1 MESLVSTD
9 WLAGRLGSAG
19 LAVVDASSHLP
30 TAARNAR
37 ADFEAGHIPG
47 AAFLDLDTLTDPD
60 SPVPSAV
67 PTVEILARRLA
78 GLGIDPAGSIVLYD
92 DSDIHSACRAWF
104 ILTMCG
110 IANVAVLDGGLAK
123 WKLEGRPLEQGCPAG
138 KATRPSS
145 LAVDTAKLRFKAD
158 VLANIA
164 SRAEQLVDARGAGR
178 FTGEV
183 PEVRPGMPSGHIPG
197 AVNLPYSELYRA
209 DGTFKA
215 PDDLRALFAARG
227 IDFGRPVITTCGGG
241 TTAACIS
248 FALHL
253 LGKQDVTLYD
263 GSWSEWA
270 VDPAL
275 PKATGTAG

>member
-9 WLAGRLGSAG
+9 WLASRLGSAG
-19 LAVVDASSHLP
+19 LAIIDASSHLP
-30 TAARNAR
+30 TANRDAR

-47 AAFLDLDTLTDPD
+47 AVFLDLDTLSDPD

-67 PTVEILARRLA
+67 PTGDILARRLA
-78 GLGIDPAGSIVLYD
+78 ELGIDPAGEIVLYD
-92 DSDIHSACRAWF
+92 YSDIHSACRAWF

-110 IANVAVLDGGLAK
+110 IANVAVLDGGLPK
-123 WKLEGRPLEQGCPAG
+123 WKAEGRVLEQGCPACDG
-138 KATRPSS
+138 VSPAALAT
-145 LAVDTAKLRFKAD
+145 DTSKLRFKTD

-197 AVNLPYSELYRA
+197 ALNLPYTELYQP
-209 DGTFKA
+209 DGTFKPLEA
-215 PDDLRALFAARG
+215 LRALFAARG
-227 IDFGRPVITTCGGG
+227 IDLARPVITTCGGG

-253 LGKQDVTLYD
+253 LGKKDVALYD

-270 VDPAL
+270 VDPDL
-275 PKATGTAG
+275 PKATGAAS